1 MEEKRVSIIVPVYN
15 VEKYINA
22 CVDSLVNQT
31 YKNLEIILVDDG
43 STDNSGSICD
53 DYAKKDSRVKVIH
66 KENGGA
72 SSSRKMGI
80 ESSTGDYIVTLDS
93 DDWIDLETVEVCIN
107 KTEEYVDTD
116 CVMFSYKREYDTKS
130 FETHIFDGDKVFI
143 GADAEDLVYRRLFGL
158 IGDELASPEKADS
171 VVPCCMKLYKREF
184 ALKGKY
190 VNVKLIGSADDTIF
204 NMYALH
210 GAKKIVYVDKCFY
223 HYRKQ
228 GGTVTT
234 TYRPNL
240 VEQWNNLFNMMG
252 EIIKEKNLP
261 QKYEKALSNRI
272 ALSIVGIG
280 TNEFCAIDKSF
291 HKKVKSIKNYLKS
304 ERYKNAIQKIET
316 KNMPLKWKV
325 FMFFAK
331 HKNAFMISIMIKLIL
346 KLKSK
351 KER

>member
-1 MEEKRVSIIVPVYN
+1 MENIKVSVIVPVYN
-15 VEKYINA
+15 VEKYLKE
-22 CVDSLVNQT
+22 CVDSLINQT

-53 DYAKKDSRVKVIH
+53 DYATKDSRVKVIH

-93 DDWIDLETVEVCIN
+93 DDWIDLETVEECIN

-143 GADAEDLVYRRLFGL
+143 GDDAEDLVYRRLFGL
-158 IGDELASPEKADS
+158 IGDELMFPEKADS
-171 VVPCCMKLYKREF
+171 VVSCCMKLYKREI

-190 VNVKLIGSADDTIF
+190 FDTKEVGCSEDALF

-228 GGTVTT
+228 GGTITT
-234 TYRPNL
+234 TYRPKL
-240 VEQWNNLFNMMG
+240 ISQWNRLFDVMG

-261 QKYEKALSNRI
+261 KKYEKALSNRI

-280 TNEFCAIDKSF
+280 ANEFSAKDKSF
-291 HKKVKSIKNYLKS
+291 CKKKKILKEYLKS
-304 ERYKNAIQKIET
+304 ERYSLAVKSLET
-316 KNMPLKWKV
+316 KFMPRKWKI
-325 FMFFAK
+325 FIFFAK
-331 HKNAFMISIMIKLIL
+331 HKNALFLSLMIKLML
-346 KLKSK
+346 KLKSRK
-351 KER
+351 QN